1 MPISQLNSG
10 EKTAKRELNGMGKKA
25 MVLDWGARTVQ
36 DWQDKAICKDNVPI
50 YLLG

>member
-1 MPISQLNSG
+1 MPVSQLNSG

-25 MVLDWGARTVQ
+25 MVLDWGAKTVQ
-36 DWQDKAICKDNVPI
+36 DWQDKAICKDNVHI